1 MTTRVLQRLTGHRTR
16 VPVRQYSALLL
27 KYLRQQKGIVAL
39 SSVLILTNIGL
50 QLVNPQIMRYFIDE
64 AVAGSPLRN
73 LMAAAGVFVAVALV
87 QQFVG
92 VLATYTSGQVGWNAT
107 NALRSDLARHAL
119 SLDMPFHNSHTPACT
134 LGEMIVR
141 IDGDSETLGGFFST
155 VAIEVLGN
163 SIMLVAVLALLFRE
177 NWLAGLALSTFAF
190 VSIAVIIGM
199 RNVSISSWRADREAS
214 TETYGFIEERLAGRE
229 DIRTSAAQSH
239 VMKGYF
245 DHMWRWFRVRVRA
258 AVVSSFVANTALFI
272 NSAGLAVSLFVGAFL
287 FYEDWITIGT
297 VFLIYQYARLL
308 IGPVIGVSFEM
319 EGLQRAGASVI
330 RIHDLLRTRREV
342 IDGRGVRF
350 PDGALSVRFD
360 SVSFAYNS
368 GESVLRDVT
377 LDLRPGRL
385 LGLLGRTGS
394 GKTTMTRL
402 LFRLYDPDEGR
413 ILIGGEDIRVAR
425 LTDLRDRVGLV
436 PQDVRLFHGTVR
448 DNLTF
453 FHRSVPDAHLLEVL
467 GEMSLTRWYDS
478 LPEGLDTMLQLDGG
492 GLSSGEAQMLAFARV
507 FLKDP
512 GFVILDEATSRL
524 DPSTEASIKRAI
536 DRLVRGRTVLIIAHH
551 LATIQRCDDIVILE
565 NGRLVEAGERKMLAS
580 DPTTRFHRLLQTGLE
595 EVLS

>member
-1 MTTRVLQRLTGHRTR
+1 M
-16 VPVRQYSALLL
+16 RQYGALLL

-39 SSVLILTNIGL
+39 ASVLILANIGL
-50 QLVNPQIMRYFIDE
+50 RLINPQIMRYFIDE
-64 AVAGSPLRN
+64 AVAGSPLGT
-73 LMAAAGVFVAVALV
+73 LVAAAFVFIAVALV
-87 QQFVG
+87 QQVVG
-92 VLATYTSGQVGWNAT
+92 VVATYTSGQVGWNAT

-119 SLDMPFHNSHTPACT
+119 SLDMPFHNSNTP
-134 LGEMIVR
+134 GEMIER
-141 IDGDSETLGGFFST
+141 IDGDSETLGEFFST
-155 VAIEVLGN
+155 FAVQIVGN
-163 SIMLVAVLALLFRE
+163 IIMLVAVLALLFRE
-177 NWLAGLALSTFAF
+177 NWLAGLALSAFAF
-190 VSIAVIIGM
+190 VSIAVIIRM
-199 RNVSISSWRADREAS
+199 RNVSIASWRADREAS

-239 VMKGYF
+239 VMKGFF
-245 DHMWRWFRVRVRA
+245 DHMWSWFRVRIKAEAIASV
-258 AVVSSFVANTALFI
+258 VANTSQLV
-272 NSAGLAVSLFVGAFL
+272 NSAGLAVSLLVGAYL
-287 FYEDWITIGT
+287 FYGDLISIGT
-297 VFLIYQYARLL
+297 VFLIYQYSRLL
-308 IGPVIGVSFEM
+308 SRPVIVVSHEM

-330 RIHDLLRTRREV
+330 RIHDLLSTRQEV

-350 PDGALSVRFD
+350 PNGPLPVRFD

-413 ILIGGEDIRVAR
+413 IFIGGQDIREAR
-425 LTDLRDRVGLV
+425 ISDLRDRVGLV

-453 FHRSVPDAHLLEVL
+453 FDRNVPDAHLLDVL
-467 GEMSLTRWYDS
+467 GEMNLKRWFDS
-478 LPEGLDTMLQLDGG
+478 LPDGLDTMLQPDGA
-492 GLSSGEAQMLAFARV
+492 GLSSGEAQMLAFGRV

-512 GFVILDEATSRL
+512 GLVILDEATSRL
-524 DPSTEASIKRAI
+524 DPSTEESVKRAI
-536 DRLVRGRTVLIIAHH
+536 DRLVQGRTVLIVAHH

-565 NGRLVEAGERKMLAS
+565 GGRIVEAGGREVLAS

>member
-1 MTTRVLQRLTGHRTR
+1 MTTPLLQRLTGHRTK
-16 VPVRQYSALLL
+16 VPVRQYGTLLL
-27 KYLRQQKGIVAL
+27 KYVRQQKGVVAVA
-39 SSVLILTNIGL
+39 SVLILTNIGL

-73 LMAAAGVFVAVALV
+73 LITAAGVFVAVALV
-87 QQFVG
+87 QQVIG

-119 SLDMPFHNSHTPACT
+119 SLDMPFHNSQTP
-134 LGEMIVR
+134 GEMIER
-141 IDGDSETLGGFFST
+141 IDGDSQTLGGFFST
-155 VAIEVLGN
+155 FAVHILGN
-163 SIMLVAVLALLFRE
+163 LIMLVAVLALLFRE

-190 VSIAVIIGM
+190 VSIVVIIRM
-199 RNVSISSWRADREAS
+199 RNVSVSSWRADREAS

-239 VMKGYF
+239 VMKGFF
-245 DHMWRWFRVRVRA
+245 DHMWKWFRARVKA
-258 AVVSSFVANTALFI
+258 EAIASVVANTAQFV
-272 NSAGLAVSLFVGAFL
+272 NSAGLAAALFVGAYL

-308 IGPVIGVSFEM
+308 IRPVNGVSYEM

-342 IDGRGVRF
+342 IDGRGVRL
-350 PDGALSVRFD
+350 PDGPLSVRFD
-360 SVSFAYNS
+360 SVSFAYGS

-413 ILIGGEDIRVAR
+413 ILLGGEDIREAR
-425 LTDLRDRVGLV
+425 LSDLRDRVGLV

-453 FHRSVPDAHLLEVL
+453 FDRSVPDAHLLDVI
-467 GEMSLTRWYDS
+467 GEMSLTRWYDT
-478 LPEGLDTMLQLDGG
+478 LPDGLDTMLQPDGG

-512 GFVILDEATSRL
+512 GLVILDEATSRL
-524 DPSTEASIKRAI
+524 DPGTEASIKAAI
-536 DRLVRGRTVLIIAHH
+536 DRLVRGRTVLIVAHH

-565 NGRLVEAGERKMLAS
+565 SGRLVESGERKLLAS

>member
-1 MTTRVLQRLTGHRTR
+1 MVTQVIQRFTGPRTK
-16 VPVRQYSALLL
+16 VPVRQYRTLLL
-27 KYLRQQKGIVAL
+27 KYVRQQKGIVAL
-39 SSVLILTNIGL
+39 ASVLILTNIGL

-73 LMAAAGVFVAVALV
+73 LITAAGVFVAVALV
-87 QQFVG
+87 QQVIG

-119 SLDMPFHNSHTPACT
+119 FLDMPFHNSHTP
-134 LGEMIVR
+134 GEMIER
-141 IDGDSETLGGFFST
+141 IDGDAETLGGFFST
-155 VAIEVLGN
+155 FAVEILGN
-163 SIMLVAVLALLFRE
+163 IVMLVAVIALLFRE
-177 NWLAGLALSTFAF
+177 NWLAGLVLSTFAF
-190 VSIAVIIGM
+190 FSMAIIIRM
-199 RNVSISSWRADREAS
+199 RNVSVASWRADREAS

-239 VMKGYF
+239 VMKGFF
-245 DHMWRWFRVRVRA
+245 DHMWSWFRVRVRA
-258 AVVSSFVANTALFI
+258 AAITSVVTNSTLFV
-272 NSAGLAVSLFVGAFL
+272 NSAGLAVSLFVGAYL
-287 FYEDWITIGT
+287 FYGDWITIGT
-297 VFLIYQYARLL
+297 VFLIYQYSSLL
-308 IGPVIGVSFEM
+308 RRPVIGVSHEM
-319 EGLQRAGASVI
+319 EELQRAGASVI

-342 IDGRGVRF
+342 IDGHGVRF
-350 PDGALSVRFD
+350 PDGPLSVRFD

-368 GESVLRDVT
+368 GEPVLHDVT
-377 LDLRPGRL
+377 LDLRSGRL

-413 ILIGGEDIRVAR
+413 ILMGGEDIREAR
-425 LTDLRDRVGLV
+425 LSDLRDRVGLV

-453 FHRSVPDAHLLEVL
+453 FDRSVHDAHLLDVL
-467 GEMSLTRWYDS
+467 GEMSLTRWYDT
-478 LPEGLDTMLQLDGG
+478 LPDGLDTMLQPDGG

-512 GFVILDEATSRL
+512 GLVILDEATSRL
-524 DPSTEASIKRAI
+524 DSSTEASIKAAI
-536 DRLVRGRTVLIIAHH
+536 DTLVRGRTVLIIAHH

-565 NGRLVEAGERKMLAS
+565 GGRLVEAGERRLLAS

>member
-1 MTTRVLQRLTGHRTR
+1 MTTRVLQRLRGPRTK
-16 VPVRQYSALLL
+16 VPIRQYGTLLL
-27 KYLRQQKGIVAL
+27 KYLRQQKGLVAL
-39 SSVLILTNIGL
+39 SSLFILTNIGL

-64 AVAGSPLRN
+64 AVAGSPLGR
-73 LMAAAGVFVAVALV
+73 LVTAAGVFIAVALV

-119 SLDMPFHNSHTPACT
+119 SLDMPFHNSRTP
-134 LGEMIVR
+134 GEMIER

-155 VAIEVLGN
+155 FAVHILGN
-163 SIMLVAVLALLFRE
+163 IIMLVTVLALLFRE

-190 VSIAVIIGM
+190 VSIVVIIRM
-199 RNVSISSWRADREAS
+199 RNVSVASWRANREAS

-229 DIRTSAAQSH
+229 DIRTSGAQSH
-239 VMKGYF
+239 IMKGHF
-245 DHMWRWFRVRVRA
+245 DHMWSWFHVHVRA
-258 AVVSSFVANTALFI
+258 YAIASVVANTAQFI
-272 NSAGLAVSLFVGAFL
+272 NSAGLALSLLVGAYL

-297 VFLIYQYARLL
+297 VFLIYQYSRLL
-308 IGPVIGVSFEM
+308 NRPVNSVSYEM
-319 EGLQRAGASVI
+319 EELQQAGASVI
-330 RIHDLLRTRREV
+330 RIHDLLSARPEV

-350 PDGALSVRFD
+350 PDGPLPVRFD
-360 SVSFAYNS
+360 SVSFAYGS

-377 LDLRPGRL
+377 LNFRAGRV

-413 ILIGGEDIRVAR
+413 VLIGGEDIREAR
-425 LTDLRDRVGLV
+425 ISDLRARVGLV

-453 FHRSVPDAHLLEVL
+453 FDRSVPDVHLLNVL
-467 GEMSLTRWYDS
+467 GEMNLTRWYDT
-478 LPEGLDTMLQLDGG
+478 LPDNLDTMLQPDGG
-492 GLSSGEAQMLAFARV
+492 GLSSGEAQLLAFARV

-512 GFVILDEATSRL
+512 GLVILDEATSRL
-524 DPSTEASIKRAI
+524 DPSTEASIKTAI
-536 DRLVRGRTVLIIAHH
+536 DRLVRGRTVLIVAHH

-565 NGRLVEAGERKMLAS
+565 NGRLVESGERKLLAS
-580 DPTTRFHRLLQTGLE
+580 DPMTRFHRLLRTGFE

>member
-1 MTTRVLQRLTGHRTR
+1 MVTQVIQRFTGPRTK
-16 VPVRQYSALLL
+16 VPVRQYRTLLL

-39 SSVLILTNIGL
+39 ASVLILTNIGL

-73 LMAAAGVFVAVALV
+73 LMVAAGVFVAVALV
-87 QQFVG
+87 QQVIG

-119 SLDMPFHNSHTPACT
+119 SLDMPFHNSHTP
-134 LGEMIVR
+134 GEMIER
-141 IDGDSETLGGFFST
+141 IDGDAETLGGFFST
-155 VAIEVLGN
+155 FAVEILGN
-163 SIMLVAVLALLFRE
+163 IVMLVAVLALLFRE
-177 NWLAGLALSTFAF
+177 NWLAGLVLSTFAF
-190 VSIAVIIGM
+190 FSMAIIIRM
-199 RNVSISSWRADREAS
+199 RNVSVSSWRADREAS

-239 VMKGYF
+239 VMKGFF
-245 DHMWRWFRVRVRA
+245 DHMWSWFRVRVRA
-258 AVVSSFVANTALFI
+258 AAITSVVTNTALFVS
-272 NSAGLAVSLFVGAFL
+272 NAGLAVSLFVGAYL
-287 FYEDWITIGT
+287 FYGDWITIGT
-297 VFLIYQYARLL
+297 VFLIYQYSILL
-308 IGPVIGVSFEM
+308 RRPVIGVSHEV

-350 PDGALSVRFD
+350 PDGPLSVRFD

-368 GESVLRDVT
+368 GEPVLHDVT
-377 LDLRPGRL
+377 LDLRSGRL

-413 ILIGGEDIRVAR
+413 ILIGGEDIREAR
-425 LTDLRDRVGLV
+425 LSDLRDGVGLV

-453 FHRSVPDAHLLEVL
+453 FDRSVPDAHLLDVL

-478 LPEGLDTMLQLDGG
+478 LPDGLDTMLQPDGG

-512 GFVILDEATSRL
+512 GLVILDEATSRL
-524 DPSTEASIKRAI
+524 DSSTEASIKTAI
-536 DRLVRGRTVLIIAHH
+536 GRLVRGRTVLIVAHH

-565 NGRLVEAGERKMLAS
+565 NGRLVEAGERRLLAS

>member
-1 MTTRVLQRLTGHRTR
+1 MTTRVLRRLTGPRTK
-16 VPVRQYSALLL
+16 VPIRRYGALLL

-39 SSVLILTNIGL
+39 ASVFILTNIAL

-64 AVAGSPLRN
+64 AVAGSPLGR
-73 LMAAAGVFVAVALV
+73 LVAAAGVFIAVALV

-119 SLDMPFHNSHTPACT
+119 SLDMPFHNSRTP
-134 LGEMIVR
+134 GEMIER
-141 IDGDSETLGGFFST
+141 IDGDSETLGEFFST
-155 VAIEVLGN
+155 FAVQIVGN
-163 SIMLVAVLALLFRE
+163 IIMLVAVLALLFRE
-177 NWLAGLALSTFAF
+177 SWLAGLALSAFAF
-190 VSIAVIIGM
+190 VSIAVIIRM
-199 RNVSISSWRADREAS
+199 RNVSIASWRADREAS

-229 DIRTSAAQSH
+229 DVRTSAAQSH
-239 VMKGYF
+239 VMKGFF
-245 DHMWRWFRVRVRA
+245 DHMWSWFRVRIKA
-258 AVVSSFVANTALFI
+258 ETIASVVVNTSQFV
-272 NSAGLAVSLFVGAFL
+272 NSAGLAVSLLVGAYL
-287 FYEDWITIGT
+287 FYGDLISIGT
-297 VFLIYQYARLL
+297 VFLIYQYSRLL
-308 IGPVIGVSFEM
+308 SRPVYVVSHEM

-330 RIHDLLRTRREV
+330 RIHDLLSTRQEV

-350 PDGALSVRFD
+350 PNGPLPVRFD
-360 SVSFAYNS
+360 SVSFAYGS

-413 ILIGGEDIRVAR
+413 IFLGGQDIREAR
-425 LTDLRDRVGLV
+425 ISDLRDRVGLV

-453 FHRSVPDAHLLEVL
+453 FDRSVPDAHLLDVL
-467 GEMSLTRWYDS
+467 GEMNLTRWFDS
-478 LPEGLDTMLQLDGG
+478 LPDGLDTMLQPDGG

-512 GFVILDEATSRL
+512 GLVILDEATSRL
-524 DPSTEASIKRAI
+524 DPSTEASIKAAI
-536 DRLVRGRTVLIIAHH
+536 DRLVQGRTVLIIAHH

-565 NGRLVEAGERKMLAS
+565 NGRLVEKGEREILAS
-580 DPTTRFHRLLQTGLE
+580 NPTTRFHRLLQTGLE